1 MSRRTLAALMTYGER
16 NLFLRGRVR
25 TRGVPQAMVY
35 YDRGERFAGES
46 KYPLRKRLAFAIDGI
61 TSFSVRPLRLI
72 SIVGLSFMLVA
83 LAVTV
88 YGLVAGL
95 CGRTIQGWTSLL
107 VSLWFIGGA
116 ILVALG
122 VIGEYVGKINAEAK
136 RRPRYFI
143 EETTE

>member
-1 MSRRTLAALMTYGER
+1 MVRTLG
-16 NLFLRGRVR
+16 F
-25 TRGVPQAMVY
+25 PQAMVY

-46 KYPLRKRLAFAIDGI
+46 KYPLRKMLAFAIDGI

-83 LAVTV
+83 LAVIV
-88 YGLVAGL
+88 YGLVAWL

-116 ILVALG
+116 LLVALG
-122 VIGEYVGKINAEAK
+122 VIGEYVGKIYAEVK

>member
-1 MSRRTLAALMTYGER
+1 MDRIASLGRT
-16 NLFLRGRVR
+16 
-25 TRGVPQAMVY
+25 P
-35 YDRGERFAGES
+35 
-46 KYPLRKRLAFAIDGI
+46 
-61 TSFSVRPLRLI
+61 
-72 SIVGLSFMLVA
+72 VA
-83 LAVTV
+83 LAVIF
-88 YGLVAGL
+88 YGLVAWL

-122 VIGEYVGKINAEAK
+122 VIGEYVGKIYAEVK